1 MSKDKLQPELQI
13 VEIDKQ
19 ESRLDKLKDLINKL
33 QDLEIKLENK
43 RHKNA
48 KSSS

>member
-33 QDLEIKLENK
+33 QDLEIKLDK
-43 RHKNA
+43 RRKNA